1 MRNSIRM
8 YVNGTGHDVRGE
20 QAFSSLSSFLR
31 SDLGLTGTKTA
42 CLEGGCGS
50 CSVMLGRPR
59 GGRLEYRTVNSC
71 IQFLCQLDGAHIVTV
86 EGLTPVRQLSVV
98 QNAMVRCH
106 GSQCGYCTPGFVVS
120 LNGLFEEARRRDLPG
135 LDDAALRRGLVG
147 NLCRCTG
154 YLQIL
159 EAASSIDPH
168 AVVPLAQLFDENRI
182 VADLERCESM
192 EAKLEGFIGGRKRV
206 LYIPRQLENAL
217 AFLDNDPQA
226 RVISGATNL
235 GVGWSP
241 GNRDPESLLS
251 LSHVPG
257 LDDVTVEDGVL
268 VLGATATW
276 TRVAEEMRDLVPE
289 FSRLL
294 ERFGSPQIR
303 NVGTVGGNLVN
314 ASPMADALP
323 FLYVSG
329 ADIVLVSVKGRRH
342 VAIEDFY
349 DGRGLP
355 AIGPAELVHSV
366 RVPLPGD
373 DVRLRLYKVSKRRDM
388 DVATISA
395 AILVKRDHDSIVDAR
410 VAYGGAGP
418 RVLRLQQTEAFLAGR
433 VFDEESFNEAGRIA
447 EGEIAP
453 INDVRG
459 SSEFRRELA
468 RALPLKFYHECS
480 RL

>member
-135 LDDAALRRGLVG
+135 LDNAALRRGLVG

-182 VADLERCESM
+182 VADLEKCESM
-192 EAKLEGFIGGRKRV
+192 EAKLEVFIGGRKRV

-217 AFLDNDPQA
+217 AFLDNDPQP
-226 RVISGATNL
+226 RIVSGATNL
-235 GVGWSP
+235 GVGWSL

-257 LDDVTVEDGVL
+257 LDDVNVEDGVL

-276 TRVAEEMRDLVPE
+276 TRVAAEVRDLVPE

-342 VAIEDFY
+342 VSIENFY
-349 DGRGLP
+349 DDLGLP
-355 AIGPAELVHSV
+355 AIRPAELVHSV
-366 RVPLPGD
+366 RVPLPND
-373 DVRLRLYKVSKRRDM
+373 DDRLRLYKVSKRRDM

-410 VAYGGAGP
+410 VAYGGAGA

-433 VFDEESFNEAGRIA
+433 VFDEESFSEAGRIA

-459 SSEFRRELA
+459 SIEFRRELA

-480 RL
+480 R